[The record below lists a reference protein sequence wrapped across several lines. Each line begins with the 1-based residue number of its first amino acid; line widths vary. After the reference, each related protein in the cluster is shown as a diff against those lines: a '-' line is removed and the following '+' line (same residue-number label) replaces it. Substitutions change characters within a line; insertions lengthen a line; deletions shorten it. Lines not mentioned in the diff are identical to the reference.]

1 MDSSASTRGTGT
13 SSKPSV
19 FGLIKLLGRLTPR
32 QFGDEVT
39 MALEQMKQKGI
50 KAGIAAAFLVVAVV
64 FLAFLAVAL
73 IAAAILGLATI
84 MDGWLAALLVAGV
97 FLIVIAITALIGVSR
112 FKKALP
118 LLPEEAIRGIRYDI
132 GVLREGRSFDPATL
146 DVKKPKEEKPKDEA
160 DDAKPKEPTPSYGEL
175 RRRSGTRR
183 DHLADL
189 RDDLGR
195 ELDFKSRWNQAK
207 TSAKTGANRLAEQA
221 RSVVPPRTPAAP
233 REHPHNVTLADR
245 WKPLSV
251 VAGSVTAIIV
261 MVRKLVSR

>member
-1 MDSSASTRGTGT
+1 MDSSASTRGTRT

-19 FGLIKLLGRLTPR
+19 FGLVKLLARLTPR
-32 QFGDEVT
+32 QFGDEFA

-73 IAAAILGLATI
+73 IVAAILGLASI
-84 MDGWLAALLVAGV
+84 MDGWLAALLVAGL
-97 FLIVIAITALIGVSR
+97 FLIVIAITALIGFSR

-118 LLPEEAIRGIRYDI
+118 LLPEDAIRGVRYDI

-146 DVKKPKEEKPKDEA
+146 DVKKPKEERPDDKPKDS
-160 DDAKPKEPTPSYGEL
+160 KPKEPTPSYGEL
-175 RRRSGTRR
+175 RRRSGSRR

-189 RDDLGR
+189 RDELGSG
-195 ELDFKSRWNQAK
+195 LDVKTRWNRAK
-207 TSAKTGANRLAEQA
+207 ASAKVSADRIAGQA
-221 RSVVPPRTPAAP
+221 RSVIPERTPSGP
-233 REHPHNVTLADR
+233 REHEHNVTLADR

-251 VAGSVTAIIV
+251 VAGSVAAIVV